1 MLHFSPVV
9 SDSTIP
15 ARARELTALVAAGEL
30 RGRGE
35 ETEDKERKGK
45 ERRGKRRKGEEKK
58 EEGRWKD

>member
-1 MLHFSPVV
+1 MHFSPVV

-30 RGRGE
+30 QGRGE
-35 ETEDKERKGK
+35 EIRRRKGE

-58 EEGRWKD
+58 EEGGWKD